1 MSRLM
6 FLLLSLTIVSG
17 VPLILGCQSSDPVDF
32 VVETFN
38 VNLSGAYGPYGDVR
52 RQPIIDSMA
61 DMDADVICLQEIW
74 LQEDKDEVIHAAE
87 SHLPYAV
94 FYEHDLETET
104 TDPTDQN
111 GDVPAPPES
120 SPCDTPELEELL
132 NRTVDCLRDHCS
144 TESEGDDD
152 GRLTTVVCGRHSCF
166 DSVQPEFMVNEQS
179 LRCYA
184 CVATSV
190 PTQTFGDMRE
200 LCTTETAAELTFGGQ
215 SGVVVL
221 SRYPIVESEVNV
233 LPSTWSRRVVVSSTI
248 DVPQAGTVDVHC
260 AHLTPLFNA
269 PIFPYTGDYGD
280 GDTNFTGWAVEN
292 RLHVERLVEWVNDRS
307 REGRAIIL
315 GSMNVGREH
324 VDDSGI
330 VVTDE
335 GVESFAI
342 LEENYAYGVAEDYE
356 TSCTMCPENPITGHV
371 LRPVWV
377 DHIFLKN
384 LEPSSVTTTE
394 RRYTDEVIDVES
406 DSLTIP
412 LSDHYGL
419 RSSISLEVE

>member
-1 MSRLM
+1 MSRLIP
-6 FLLLSLTIVSG
+6 LIALAIAG
-17 VPLILGCQSSDPVDF
+17 GIPLILGCQISDSVEL

-38 VNLSGAYGPYGDVR
+38 VNLSGAYGPYGAER
-52 RQPIIDSMA
+52 RLPIIDSIS
-61 DMDADVICLQEIW
+61 DMDADVVCLQEIW
-74 LQEDKDEVIHAAE
+74 LQEDKDEIVRAAE
-87 SHLPYAV
+87 SHLPHAV
-94 FYEHDLETET
+94 FYEHDLDTVAN
-104 TDPTDQN
+104 DPSDQN

-120 SPCDTPELEELL
+120 PPCDTPELEELL
-132 NRTVDCLRDHCS
+132 NRTVDCLSEHCS
-144 TESEGDDD
+144 TEPDGDDD
-152 GRLTTVVCGRHSCF
+152 GRLTSVVCGRHSCF

-190 PTQTFGDMRE
+190 PTQTFGDMRD
-200 LCTTETAAELTFGGQ
+200 LCTTEPQAEFTFGGQ

-221 SRYPIVESEVNV
+221 SRYPIVESVVNV
-233 LPSTWSRRVVVSSTI
+233 LPSTWSRRVIVSSTI
-248 DVPQAGTVDVHC
+248 DVAGAGTVDVHC

-280 GDTNFTGWAVEN
+280 GATTFTGWAVEN

-307 REGRAIIL
+307 RDSRAIVL

-335 GVESFAI
+335 GVESFTI
-342 LEENYAYGVAEDYE
+342 IEENYAFGVAEEYVP
-356 TSCTMCPENPITGHV
+356 SCTMCPENPITGHV
-371 LRPVWV
+371 SSPVWV

-384 LEPSSVTTTE
+384 LEPSSVTATE
-394 RRYTDEVIDVES
+394 RRYTEPVIDLES
-406 DSLTIP
+406 QSLTIP

-419 RSSISLEVE
+419 RSSIVLDVEE